1 MKRLILV
8 AALALLAAPAAHAAT
23 WRQVTAS
30 GGDSIDQVGLVRTSD
45 GVLHVAWHK
54 DGDLQ
59 HTAIARNGRIGATS
73 PIQSGWTGHMDAA
86 LTAVPGGIRVVW
98 GAIRST
104 DTNDPNQDLN
114 TALSTDG
121 GTSWQLTPGSI
132 IPRGAQAYGSDAA
145 ATTLPDG
152 TVLEAWA
159 GTLGTWVHS
168 GLDAATPNVDYQAP
182 LGPYGYGPGL
192 ASDAAGRAMMAWF
205 SSSAARRGVIAQGVN
220 ADGSPAGAALTMP
233 GSQVMEGGGT
243 VSRTPI
249 VARAGGGF
257 YVAYA
262 LGYPTANQV
271 RVWRVGAGSAR
282 RLART
287 DANSQVTL
295 AADPRGRIWVVW
307 SDGTFG
313 ETHVLAA
320 RSNPEATT
328 FGAAVDAG
336 AVRDAHSTYS
346 VDASATGSALDI
358 LALFGTGTSS
368 GGATYATRI
377 EPGLTLKARKR
388 GGRVTFTVTDAG
400 DPVRGATVRLAG
412 RSARTNRKGRATLA
426 LARGR
431 ATASAPGYTPARLRV
446 TSRRAT

>member
-1 MKRLILV
+1 MKRLIL
-8 AALALLAAPAAHAAT
+8 ALALALLAAPTADAAP

-30 GGDSIDQVGLVRTSD
+30 GGGAIDQVGLVRTSD

-54 DGDLQ
+54 DGDLF
-59 HTAIARNGRIGATS
+59 HTAIARNGRLGATS

-86 LTAVPGGIRVVW
+86 LTAVPGGIRAVW

-104 DTNDPNQDLN
+104 DSSDPNRDLN

-121 GTSWQLTPGSI
+121 GASWQLTPGSI
-132 IPRGAQAYGSDAA
+132 IPVGAQAYGSDAS

-152 TVLEAWA
+152 TVLQAWA

-168 GLDAATPNVDYQAP
+168 GLDPAMPNVDYQAP
-182 LGPYGYGPGL
+182 LGTYGYGPGL
-192 ASDAAGRAMMAWF
+192 ASDAGGRAMMAWF
-205 SSSAARRGVIAQGVN
+205 SSSAGRRGVIAQGVN
-220 ADGSPAGAALTMP
+220 ADGTAAGPALTMP
-233 GSQVMEGGGT
+233 GSHVMEGGGT
-243 VSRTPI
+243 VSKTPI
-249 VARAGGGF
+249 VARTKGSGF

-271 RVWRVGAGSAR
+271 RVWRVGASTAM
-282 RLART
+282 LLDRT
-287 DANSQVTL
+287 AANSQVTL
-295 AADPRGRIWVVW
+295 AADPKGRIWAVW

-320 RSNPEATT
+320 RSNPEATR

-346 VDASATGSALDI
+346 VDASATASALDI

-388 GGRVTFTVTDAG
+388 KGRVTFTVTDAG

-412 RSARTNRKGRATLA
+412 RSAKTSRKGRATLE
-426 LARGR
+426 LESGR
-431 ATASAPGYTPARLRV
+431 ATASAPGYATARLRV
-446 TSRRAT
+446 R